1 MSRRLK
7 ESKVSFSSG
16 ITEIRH
22 SFIFYFLCHEPPL
35 PLSIATAI
43 ALAMAIVKCRSFV
56 VAIAEREKYFQSIR
70 DRSSPYDNQHST
82 DRAPFCGPTNT
93 RAIPVASLHVRL
105 CNGRLYKCCR
115 FFKSHLNFIRAWK
128 HFLAAIASNG
138 WILSTQT
145 HQNSNRIKL
154 LMPMIIPLHTV
165 QLNIICI
172 VCERVQAK
180 KK

>member
-22 SFIFYFLCHEPPL
+22 SFIFYFLCHKPPL
-35 PLSIATAI
+35 PLSIATSI
-43 ALAMAIVKCRSFV
+43 AMAMVKCRSFV
-56 VAIAEREKYFQSIR
+56 VAIAERKKYFQSIR

-82 DRAPFCGPTNT
+82 DRAPFCGPTNA
-93 RAIPVASLHVRL
+93 RAFPVASLHVRL

-115 FFKSHLNFIRAWK
+115 FFKSHLNFIRA
-128 HFLAAIASNG
+128 FATIASNRC
-138 WILSTQT
+138 ILSTQT

-154 LMPMIIPLHTV
+154 LMPMIMPLHTV

-180 KK
+180 KNK